1 MKRIFDDREK
11 KKTDRESSKKKM
23 KLPEEWEEQYIRR
36 AKRKEQ
42 DFFADEDSDY
52 EAADPGET
60 EQGYQDL
67 VDSLKA
73 AGVYRGE
80 DTPAKEP
87 DGRNSARRIPK
98 GYRARVHIGKVAGI
112 ALVCGACVFA
122 ASMTSEANRTYL
134 INNFRIWSGADT
146 KTVVGNDEAN
156 ENADTEEDAAFA
168 EIEEKLGIEMPRFYY
183 RPYKLDLLDYE
194 IDVDVAIARL
204 EYQYKD
210 GLIITFLIDR
220 QDENTASKISSAHG
234 KEIETIKTVSDGIEV
249 AIEETKDA
257 NDTKPSYAAQWRRGN
272 VLFYLS
278 GKMELEEMQKML
290 ENMVY

>member
-80 DTPAKEP
+80 DTPAREP
-87 DGRNSARRIPK
+87 DRNSAGRIPK

-156 ENADTEEDAAFA
+156 ENADTEEDMAFA

-183 RPYKLDLLDYE
+183 RPQGLEFLNF
-194 IDVDVAIARL
+194 DVDESVAIARV
-204 EYQYKD
+204 EYLYKKEF
-210 GLIITFLIDR
+210 IITLLIDR
-220 QDENTASKISSAHG
+220 QDEDTASNTNSAHG
-234 KEIETIKTVSDGIEV
+234 KSSETFVETVSDGVTVTIEKV
-249 AIEETKDA
+249 QDVQDEKASFT
-257 NDTKPSYAAQWRRGN
+257 AQWEMES
-272 VLFYLS
+272 VLYHLS
-278 GKMELEEMQKML
+278 GKIELEELEKM
-290 ENMVY
+290 MKQMKF

>member
-80 DTPAKEP
+80 DTPAREP
-87 DGRNSARRIPK
+87 DRNSTGRIPK

-156 ENADTEEDAAFA
+156 ENADTEEDMAFA

-183 RPYKLDLLDYE
+183 RPYKLNFMDCVINTSAANVQIEYDYQGT
-194 IDVDVAIARL
+194 IIAF
-204 EYQYKD
+204 Y
-210 GLIITFLIDR
+210 IDR
-220 QDENTASKISSAHG
+220 EDKNTASNINSAHG
-234 KEIETIKTVSDGIEV
+234 DQEESIITVSDNIQVTIEK
-249 AIEETKDA
+249 IQDIQDET
-257 NDTKPSYAAQWRRGN
+257 PSYSAQWQRGN
-272 VLFYLS
+272 VLYYLS
-278 GKMELEEMQKML
+278 GKIELEELKKMMQEMKF
-290 ENMVY
+290 

>member
-36 AKRKEQ
+36 AERKEQ

-156 ENADTEEDAAFA
+156 ENADTEEDMAFA

-183 RPYKLDLLDYE
+183 RPQGLEFLKYD
-194 IDVDVAIARL
+194 IDESVAIARV
-204 EYQYKD
+204 EYEYKT
-210 GLIITFLIDR
+210 GMIITLLVDR
-220 QDENTASKISSAHG
+220 QDENTASKTNSAHG
-234 KEIETIKTVSDGIEV
+234 PNVETVEMNVDGVRVMIEGVRDDQDKESSFT
-249 AIEETKDA
+249 
-257 NDTKPSYAAQWRRGN
+257 AQWEMEG
-272 VLFYLS
+272 VLYHLS
-278 GKMELEEMQKML
+278 GKIELEELEKMIKQ
-290 ENMVY
+290 MKF

>member
-36 AKRKEQ
+36 AERKEQ

-80 DTPAKEP
+80 DTPAREP
-87 DGRNSARRIPK
+87 DRNSTGRIPK

-183 RPYKLDLLDYE
+183 RPQGLEFLKYD
-194 IDVDVAIARL
+194 IDESVAIARV
-204 EYQYKD
+204 EYEYKT
-210 GLIITFLIDR
+210 GMIITLLVDR
-220 QDENTASKISSAHG
+220 QDENTASKTNSAHG
-234 KEIETIKTVSDGIEV
+234 PNVETVEMNVNGVWVMIEGVRDDQDKESSFT
-249 AIEETKDA
+249 
-257 NDTKPSYAAQWRRGN
+257 AQWEMEG
-272 VLFYLS
+272 VLYHLS
-278 GKMELEEMQKML
+278 GKIELEELEKMIKQ
-290 ENMVY
+290 MKF

>member
-36 AKRKEQ
+36 AERKEQ

-80 DTPAKEP
+80 DTPAREP
-87 DGRNSARRIPK
+87 DRNSAGRIPK

-156 ENADTEEDAAFA
+156 ENADTEEDMAFA

-183 RPYKLDLLDYE
+183 RPQGLEFLKYD
-194 IDVDVAIARL
+194 IDESVAIARV
-204 EYQYKD
+204 EYEYKT
-210 GLIITFLIDR
+210 GMIITLLVDR
-220 QDENTASKISSAHG
+220 QDENTASKTNSAHG
-234 KEIETIKTVSDGIEV
+234 PNVETVEMNVDGVRVMIEGVRDDQDKESSFT
-249 AIEETKDA
+249 
-257 NDTKPSYAAQWRRGN
+257 AQWEMEG
-272 VLFYLS
+272 VLYHLS
-278 GKMELEEMQKML
+278 GKIELEELEKMIKQ
-290 ENMVY
+290 MKF

>member
-80 DTPAKEP
+80 DTPAREP
-87 DGRNSARRIPK
+87 DRNSTGRIPK

-146 KTVVGNDEAN
+146 KTVVDNDAAN
-156 ENADTEEDAAFA
+156 ESADIEEEAAFS

-183 RPYKLDLLDYE
+183 RPYELKFTTYE
-194 IDVDVAIARL
+194 VDEDVAIAKV
-204 EYQYKD
+204 EYLYKEKYT
-210 GLIITFLIDR
+210 IILLIDR
-220 QDENTASKISSAHG
+220 QDEDTASNTNSVHG
-234 KEIETIKTVSDGIEV
+234 KPSDTMIKTVSDGVDVTLEEV
-249 AIEETKDA
+249 QDA
-257 NDTKPSYAAQWRRGN
+257 QDEKASFSAQWQKEN
-272 VLFYLS
+272 VFYYLS
-278 GKMELEEMQKML
+278 GRIELEELEKMV
-290 ENMVY
+290 ERMKF

>member
-36 AKRKEQ
+36 AERKEQ

-73 AGVYRGE
+73 AGVYREE
-80 DTPAKEP
+80 DTPARES
-87 DGRNSARRIPK
+87 DRNSAGRIPK
-98 GYRARVHIGKVAGI
+98 GYRARLHIGKVAGI

-146 KTVVGNDEAN
+146 KTVVDNDAAN
-156 ENADTEEDAAFA
+156 ESADTEEDAAFA

-183 RPYKLDLLDYE
+183 RTLDLKFLGYEVNVSAANARIEYDYKGTIIAFC
-194 IDVDVAIARL
+194 IDK
-204 EYQYKD
+204 E
-210 GLIITFLIDR
+210 
-220 QDENTASKISSAHG
+220 DEDTASNMSSSHG
-234 KEIETIKTVSDGIEV
+234 EKLETIITVSDEIEV
-249 AIEETKDA
+249 TIEKVQDSQ
-257 NDTKPSYAAQWRRGN
+257 DIIPSFSAQWQREN
-272 VLFYLS
+272 VFYHIS
-278 GKMELEEMQKML
+278 GKIELEELRKMM
-290 ENMVY
+290 EEMKF

>member
-80 DTPAKEP
+80 DTPAREP
-87 DGRNSARRIPK
+87 DRNSTGRIPK

-146 KTVVGNDEAN
+146 KTVVDNDAAN
-156 ENADTEEDAAFA
+156 ESADIEEEAAFS
-168 EIEEKLGIEMPRFYY
+168 EIEEKMGIEMPRFYY

-234 KEIETIKTVSDGIEV
+234 KKTETLETISEGIKV
-249 AIEETKDA
+249 TIEETKDI
-257 NDTKPSYAAQWRRGN
+257 NDKKPSFAAQWQRGN
-272 VLFYLS
+272 VLYYLS
-278 GKMELEEMQKML
+278 GKMELEEIKKMVR
-290 ENMVY
+290 EMKY

>member
-36 AKRKEQ
+36 AERKEQ

-80 DTPAKEP
+80 DTPAREP
-87 DGRNSARRIPK
+87 DRNSAGRIPK

-183 RPYKLDLLDYE
+183 RPYELEFLGYELNTSADNAIIEYDYQGT
-194 IDVDVAIARL
+194 IVAIYINR
-204 EYQYKD
+204 EDK
-210 GLIITFLIDR
+210 
-220 QDENTASKISSAHG
+220 NTASNINSAHG
-234 KEIETIKTVSDGIEV
+234 EQEESIITVGDGIQV
-249 AIEETKDA
+249 TIEKIQDDYDE
-257 NDTKPSYAAQWRRGN
+257 KPSYAGQWQYKN
-272 VLFYLS
+272 ALYYLS
-278 GKMELEEMQKML
+278 GKMELEELKEMI

>member
-73 AGVYRGE
+73 AGVYREE
-80 DTPAKEP
+80 DTPAREP
-87 DGRNSARRIPK
+87 DRNSAGRIPK
-98 GYRARVHIGKVAGI
+98 GYRTRVHIGKVAGI

-146 KTVVGNDEAN
+146 KTVVDNDAAN
-156 ENADTEEDAAFA
+156 ESADVEEEAAFS

-183 RPYKLDLLDYE
+183 RPYELEFMTYE

-234 KEIETIKTVSDGIEV
+234 QEIETIKTVSDEIEV
-249 AIEETKDA
+249 TIEETKDA
-257 NDTKPSYAAQWRRGN
+257 NDERPSFAAQWQRGN
-272 VLFYLS
+272 VLYYLS
-278 GKMELEEMQKML
+278 GKMELDEIKKMV
-290 ENMVY
+290 ERMKF